1 MRVAIFD
8 RVEPPVPAE
17 LPFRLVAN
25 CSQRAAAAMLVLAVP
40 FVIAIGFATVM
51 LILHALFAPTAR
63 AAVAQHPALGLEI
76 LAAVAIWTYFL
87 GWPLKRLFDRLSV
100 SRTIEID
107 AAAVI
112 VIERSY
118 FRSRS
123 WAMPLASFSGVAH
136 HVRAS
141 LSGTRHELIL
151 VHPDRDRSVLL
162 SLAAK
167 VPQAEVDRVCALLGH
182 KEVSPGVL
190 YRFRAP
196 ISRIHLPAWRNPAHA

>member
-1 MRVAIFD
+1 MRAAIFD
-8 RVEPPVPAE
+8 RVEPPIPAE
-17 LPFRLVAN
+17 LPFRLVAS
-25 CSQRAAAAMLVLAVP
+25 CSQRAAALMLVLAVP
-40 FVIAIGFATVM
+40 FVIAIGFATVA
-51 LILHALFAPTAR
+51 LILHALFAPAAR
-63 AAVAQHPALGLEI
+63 AVVAQHPALGLEI
-76 LAAVAIWTYFL
+76 LAAVAFWTCLL

-100 SRTIEID
+100 SRTIDID

-118 FRSRS
+118 FRTRS
-123 WAMPLASFSGVAH
+123 WGVPLASFSGVAH

-151 VHPDRDRSVLL
+151 VHPDRDKSVLL

-167 VPQAEVDRVCALLGH
+167 VGQAEVDRVAALLGH
-182 KEVSPGVL
+182 KEISPRVL